1 MRNSNASVQ
10 TALMPTAE
18 QRSSV
23 PASRISPQAQ
33 ALLDLYPLRT
43 SPATRATTT
52 SFRIVS
58 GHLEDDLQARV
69 NKQKGSNFFSGNLA
83 WQSIRTDSPDVFGFL
98 STGGTSEST
107 LASDIGVRSVPEAL

>member
-33 ALLDLYPLRT
+33 ALLDLYPLPNFTGNSRYNYQL
-43 SPATRATTT
+43 PNCQRA
-52 SFRIVS
+52 S
-58 GHLEDDLQARV
+58 
-69 NKQKGSNFFSGNLA
+69 
-83 WQSIRTDSPDVFGFL
+83 
-98 STGGTSEST
+98 
-107 LASDIGVRSVPEAL
+107 